1 MLVEHESLKNA
12 LRAARGVI
20 PENHATRLHRAI
32 SWLQCAGEQTDNLDL
47 QFMSLW
53 VCFNA
58 CYSTDGGGDLELS
71 VREEFRKFARRL
83 VEHDTDGKIFR
94 CLWKKYSGPVRMLIN
109 SHYVYAPFWA
119 YYQRQMQFAVKAD
132 KPNWRAQFDKSVKDA
147 LRDLQDENVPELL
160 CTVLGRLYV
169 LRNQLMHGG
178 ATYKSRVNR
187 KQVKDGSNILAALMP
202 IIIEIMMAAPKED
215 WGKIAWPVVKD

>member
-1 MLVEHESLKNA
+1 
-12 LRAARGVI
+12 
-20 PENHATRLHRAI
+20 
-32 SWLQCAGEQTDNLDL
+32 
-47 QFMSLW
+47 
-53 VCFNA
+53 
-58 CYSTDGGGDLELS
+58 
-71 VREEFRKFARRL
+71 
-83 VEHDTDGKIFR
+83 
-94 CLWKKYSGPVRMLIN
+94 
-109 SHYVYAPFWA
+109 
-119 YYQRQMQFAVKAD
+119 MQFAVKAD